1 MTIKSILNIENNR
14 TENEYNLIHLFREG
28 KWWSAYE
35 LSAFLCHNYKNNNN
49 DKLKIT
55 KKYLKSE
62 DYYFIKVGLMET
74 SFDKYLPNNQE
85 YVNIIDDDHI
95 TINASTFIECDVTH
109 LNAKDILDGVKESL
123 STTNKKE
130 KKVPKLTN
138 ELLEVNRH
146 ITLLSILNDI
156 IMFNVQ
162 NATRQLHPPK
172 GGCLGKGC

>member
-1 MTIKSILNIENNR
+1 
-14 TENEYNLIHLFREG
+14 
-28 KWWSAYE
+28 
-35 LSAFLCHNYKNNNN
+35 
-49 DKLKIT
+49 
-55 KKYLKSE
+55 
-62 DYYFIKVGLMET
+62 MET

-162 NATRQLHPPK
+162 NATHEEIKDFVSNLK
-172 GGCLGKGC
+172 DKTNETLLKMFL